1 MNLKEFTFHPTEK
14 NWILASSWTNCED
27 KLNCV
32 VSKDLYLSQ
41 NFGQKWKLLTK
52 YVVQF
57 AW

>member
-41 NFGQKWKLLTK
+41 NFG
-52 YVVQF
+52 
-57 AW
+57 